1 MKSDKLSES
10 GFRFSIGIREIW
22 VAIYL
27 RVAVLARKSLGA
39 YLVYKKT
46 VQGYAVYMGKN
57 VGMLNYVCDPYWI

>member
-10 GFRFSIGIREIW
+10 GFRFLIGIREIW

-46 VQGYAVYMGKN
+46 SR
-57 VGMLNYVCDPYWI
+57 GMQYVWVKTLGC